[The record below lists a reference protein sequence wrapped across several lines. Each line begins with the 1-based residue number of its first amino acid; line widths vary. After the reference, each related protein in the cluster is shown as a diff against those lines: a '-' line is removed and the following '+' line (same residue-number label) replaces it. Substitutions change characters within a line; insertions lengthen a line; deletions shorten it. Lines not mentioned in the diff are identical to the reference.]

1 VGLVD
6 QAEVELVNL
15 QLEDQE
21 LLIKVTMEDL
31 LTSIKMVVEEEVLEL
46 QEQIVLQ
53 QLEVMV
59 VLEFLLQSVD
69 QQSHEVV
76 AEQDQVKELLGLAD
90 QVAVETQQQV

>member
-1 VGLVD
+1 
-6 QAEVELVNL
+6 
-15 QLEDQE
+15 
-21 LLIKVTMEDL
+21 
-31 LTSIKMVVEEEVLEL
+31 MVVEEEVLEL

>member
-1 VGLVD
+1 
-6 QAEVELVNL
+6 
-15 QLEDQE
+15 
-21 LLIKVTMEDL
+21 MEDL

>member
-1 VGLVD
+1 VD

-59 VLEFLLQSVD
+59 VLEFLLQSLD

-76 AEQDQVKELLGLAD
+76 AEQEQVKELLGLAD